1 MTFFFFHHT
10 VQPPINGYIQGLFM
24 KEMASDWTVIVERVS
39 KIKVAILAPALK
51 IGNSDSLVS
60 PNQVFPIL

>member
-1 MTFFFFHHT
+1 
-10 VQPPINGYIQGLFM
+10 M